1 MYYYFVKSKFK
12 IKLYEP
18 LHCEHMSCNHCK
30 LQSKQEEFVRTQLVL
45 RENANIFARE
55 CKSFARE
62 CKTFKKE
69 KSSHPDFFPPLCP

>member
-30 LQSKQEEFVRTQLVL
+30 LQSKQEEFVWT
-45 RENANIFARE
+45 RENTNIFARE
-55 CKSFARE
+55 CKSFERMQNI
-62 CKTFKKE
+62 
-69 KSSHPDFFPPLCP
+69 FF

>member
-45 RENANIFARE
+45 RENAKHLKIYICPPTLIFFHHYVPKRA
-55 CKSFARE
+55 
-62 CKTFKKE
+62 
-69 KSSHPDFFPPLCP
+69 L